1 MKCQQDGVRITR
13 RRVRCVCKSSYALV
27 AEEVLAVAEEEARKG
42 GVGYLKS
49 FSDGLVMLSLLFW
62 GENARA
68 IDPVQEFFH
77 NCCPDMI
84 EVQCASEVL
93 STKAVCLIV
102 DV

>member
-1 MKCQQDGVRITR
+1 MKCQQDGVRIIR
-13 RRVRCVCKSSYALV
+13 RRVRSVCKSSYALV
-27 AEEVLAVAEEEARKG
+27 AEEEVLAVVEEEARKG
-42 GVGYLKS
+42 GVAVGYLKS

-84 EVQCASEVL
+84 
-93 STKAVCLIV
+93 
-102 DV
+102 

>member
-1 MKCQQDGVRITR
+1 MKCQQDGVRIIR
-13 RRVRCVCKSSYALV
+13 RRVRSVCKSSYALI
-27 AEEVLAVAEEEARKG
+27 AEEVLAVAEEARKG
-42 GVGYLKS
+42 GVTVGYLKS

-84 EVQCASEVL
+84 
-93 STKAVCLIV
+93 
-102 DV
+102 